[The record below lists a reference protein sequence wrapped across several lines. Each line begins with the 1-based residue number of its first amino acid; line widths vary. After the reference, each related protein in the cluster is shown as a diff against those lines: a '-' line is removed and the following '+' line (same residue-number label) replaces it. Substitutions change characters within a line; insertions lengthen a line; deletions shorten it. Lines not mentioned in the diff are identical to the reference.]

1 MNTPRGAGRAQ
12 PGSIAWTISRRLG
25 MVIVLAL
32 AFFLSAIVTIYTL
45 FRSGDTQVPNVV
57 GRSQT
62 EALKLAEQAGLRVKI
77 QLRNDTSVPANS
89 VIETRPGPN
98 SSVKK
103 DSVLTIVVSSGP
115 TQTRSE
121 ATKLGVAGF
130 SFLVSSFWF
139 VVWNRGLSRRQ
150 IRRANQKPETRNQKR
165 ETGNRK
171 PFFNL

>member
-1 MNTPRGAGRAQ
+1 MNTSRGAGRAE

-25 MVIVLAL
+25 MVIILAL

-62 EALKLAEQAGLRVKI
+62 EAQKLAEQAGLRVKI

-121 ATKLGVAGF
+121 ANTRGVSGL

-139 VVWNRGLSRRQ
+139 LVWNRDLSRRQ
-150 IRRANQKPETRNQKR
+150 TRSGNQKPETRNQK
-165 ETGNRK
+165 
-171 PFFNL
+171 PFLRL